1 MILGFLAL
9 VTNFKGFKGLLE
21 ILNCTQMMFGEMRFK
36 NNAKNQIE
44 VMGLMNICLC
54 EKIRG

>member
-9 VTNFKGFKGLLE
+9 VMDFKGLEDLVE
-21 ILNCTQMMFGEMRFK
+21 ILNCTQMMFGEVRF
-36 NNAKNQIE
+36 NNLEKNQIE

-54 EKIRG
+54 EIRG

>member
-1 MILGFLAL
+1 MLLRFLGL
-9 VTNFKGFKGLLE
+9 VTDFKGFKGLFK
-21 ILNCTQMMFGEMRFK
+21 ILNCTQTTFGKMRFK
-36 NNAKNQIE
+36 NKEKNQIE

>member
-9 VTNFKGFKGLLE
+9 VMDFKGLEDLVE
-21 ILNCTQMMFGEMRFK
+21 ILNCTQMMFGEVRF
-36 NNAKNQIE
+36 NNKEKNQIE

-54 EKIRG
+54 EIRG